1 VSSIKTEQAKPVQT
15 THNQTAEP
23 LKLEGAKKKNK
34 KKNKKKPA
42 SKEGLTEQDRKLQ
55 DLDAFLDEV
64 IK

>member
-1 VSSIKTEQAKPVQT
+1 MQT
-15 THNQTAEP
+15 AHNQRTEP
-23 LKLEGAKKKNK
+23 LKSEGAKKKSK

-64 IK
+64 VK